1 MAINSISFGCLSCV
15 DNKNKNF
22 KTLPIEKKEV
32 ACQNNV
38 QTSIYGDKSSFIP
51 WQSYIP
57 FGAPRPTNNPADLPK
72 IEADSQSGFKL
83 STLNQAV
90 ICPDCGKPIMTKP
103 IFAGIKTELD
113 AADDKTYCDVI
124 ENHSEFLYP
133 QERKILTHIEKVM
146 KKNPE
151 MTIRDVVVA
160 ERENRL
166 DKLEDEQIRVLDKI
180 SEMAEVLP
188 YEDRSRIDGL
198 IKTSS
203 MVIFERQNN
212 YAFQRGK
219 FLELAEGMKLQTE
232 GAKEELLQIASN
244 LPCSMNNED
253 AWYVKYGGVDSKK
266 KPYTSRVISEKL
278 VSPTYTNTDHI
289 HPWNLGGYDATS
301 NFWLMHARCNIIKTD
316 KPFVEWLNED
326 RDNRVK
332 YIKEYLVSTQE
343 AIDNSN
349 DPKMHPKYDLYAAK
363 IAKTIWYE
371 TNGEVDFT
379 EDFPLPEGYD
389 VPRPTA
395 QGKNSDKKA

>member
-1 MAINSISFGCLSCV
+1 MAVNSISFGCLSCV

-22 KTLPIEKKEV
+22 QTLPIEKKEI

-38 QTSIYGDKSSFIP
+38 QTSIYGDKASFIP

-90 ICPDCGKPIMTKP
+90 ICPDCGKPVMTKP
-103 IFAGIKTELD
+103 IFAGIKSELD

-166 DKLEDEQIRVLDKI
+166 DKLEDEQIQVLDKI

-219 FLELAEGMKLQTE
+219 FLELAEGMKLQTK

-266 KPYTSRVISEKL
+266 KPYTSRVIAEKL